1 MGDLRV
7 SCLKGRPFR
16 ILRSLI
22 HDAGEARGA
31 GLGFVQRKLVTEK
44 VELYAFRASKSVRF
58 RF

>member
-31 GLGFVQRKLVTEK
+31 GPTFVQRKLLTEN
-44 VELYAFRASKSVRF
+44 VEIYAFRASKAVTHM
-58 RF
+58 